1 MGFYKSTSMVN
12 FTVEQLREIMYQP
25 DNIRNM
31 SVIAHVDHGKS
42 TLTDSLIARA
52 GIIAAKSAGD
62 ERYMD
67 TREDEKE
74 RGITIKSTG
83 VSLSF
88 SKDGKNYLFNVIDS
102 PGHVDFSSEVTAALR
117 VTDGALV
124 VVDCIEG
131 VCVQTETVLRQAMQE
146 KIRPV
151 LMVNKVDRA
160 ILELQL
166 DPESIY
172 KNFVRVIE
180 RVNVVVANF
189 AQADM
194 GEVDLDASRGNIAF
208 GSGKDC
214 WGFTLKRFADLYSKK
229 FGIESDKMM
238 KKLWGDNY
246 YEAKGKAWRS
256 EGKDAEGNPLKRAFV
271 MFIIEPI
278 VKISKACVEGNNELI
293 DKLLTSIDVKLT
305 AEERE
310 LQGKKL
316 LKVIMQRWIDAA
328 DALLEMMVLHLPSP
342 RVAQSYRYK
351 YLYEGPEDDEVATAM
366 KNCDVNGPLM
376 MYVSKMVPTSD
387 KGRFYAFGR
396 VFSGKVSIGQKVRI
410 MGPNYV
416 PGKKGDVME
425 KTVQRTV
432 LMMGRKT
439 EFVPDVPCGNTCALV
454 GIDQCLTKTGTISDH
469 PDAHNIRVMK
479 YSVSPV
485 VRVAVK
491 PKNQAELPKLVAGMQ
506 RLAKSDPLVLC
517 INDEETGENIIAGSG
532 ELHVEICI
540 NDLVNEFAQIE
551 IIKSD
556 PIVSYRE
563 TVRELPSAPAM
574 SKSAN
579 SHNRLYVIAEP
590 LTEDFCDA
598 IEKGEIP
605 FRDMKEKTRI
615 LSEKFDWDKAE
626 VLKIWS
632 FGPDG
637 DGPNVI
643 VDATSGCQ
651 FMNEIK
657 EHMVSGFELVSK
669 AGVLCEETM
678 RSVRFN
684 VVDTVLHNDSIHRGG
699 GQISPATRRVLF
711 AAELMAKPTLQE
723 PVFLVEITCPQDVV
737 SAIYSCMAVRRG
749 SVEEEVLVEG
759 TPLVIMKAFL
769 PVAESFGFTAFLRE
783 KTAGQAFPNCVFDHW
798 ETIEGDI
805 TNKDSKLAKL
815 IVTVRSRKGLKA
827 ELPSLNDYY
836 DKL

>member
-1 MGFYKSTSMVN
+1 MVN
-12 FTVEQLREIMYQP
+12 FTIDEIRKIMYEP
-25 DNIRNM
+25 DHIRNM

-52 GIIAAKSAGD
+52 GIIAMKSAGD

-83 VSLSF
+83 VSLYF
-88 SKDGKNYLFNVIDS
+88 QYKDQGHLFNLIDS

-166 DPESIY
+166 DGEAMY
-172 KNFVRVIE
+172 QNFHRVIQ
-180 RVNVVVANF
+180 RVNVIVSNYS
-189 AQADM
+189 QPDM
-194 GEVDLDASRGNIAF
+194 GEVELDPSIGNVAF

-214 WGFTLKRFADLYSKK
+214 WGFTLKIFADLYSKK
-229 FGIESDKMM
+229 FGIASDKMM
-238 KKLWGDNY
+238 KKLWGDNFFD
-246 YEAKGKAWRS
+246 AKNKVWRT
-256 EGKDAEGNPLKRAFV
+256 EDTDKDGNHLKRAFV
-271 MFIIEPI
+271 MFIMEPV
-278 VKISKACVEGNNELI
+278 VKISKACVEMNNESI
-293 DKLLTSIDVKLT
+293 DKLLGTINVKLT
-305 AEERE
+305 SEERE

-316 LKVIMQRWIDAA
+316 LKVIMQRWIDASEA
-328 DALLEMMVLHLPSP
+328 ILEMMVVHLPSP
-342 RVAQSYRYK
+342 RVAQKYRYK
-351 YLYEGPEDDEVATAM
+351 YLYEGPEDDECAIGM

-387 KGRFYAFGR
+387 KGRFVAFGR

-410 MGPNYV
+410 MGPGYE
-416 PGKKGDVME
+416 PGKKKDLFE

-454 GIDQCLTKTGTISDH
+454 GVDQYLTKTGTISDH
-469 PDAHNIRVMK
+469 EGAYNIRVMK

-491 PKNQAELPKLVAGMQ
+491 PKNQADLPKLIAGMQ
-506 RLAKSDPLVLC
+506 RLSKSDPLVLC

-540 NDLVNEFAQIE
+540 NDLVNEYCQIE

-556 PIVSYRE
+556 PIVAYRE
-563 TVRELPSAPAM
+563 TVSELSGTAM
-574 SKSAN
+574 SKSSN
-579 SHNRLYVIAEP
+579 NHNRLFCTAEPIAE
-590 LTEDFCDA
+590 EFSVA
-598 IEKGEIP
+598 IEAGDIP
-605 FRDMKEKTRI
+605 MRDLKERI
-615 LSEKFDWDKAE
+615 KVLADKFDWDKAE
-626 VLKIWS
+626 AGKIWA

-637 DGPNVI
+637 EGPNVI
-643 VDATSGCQ
+643 VDATQGCQ

-657 EHMVSGFELVSK
+657 EHMISGFEIVTK
-669 AGVLCEETM
+669 TGVLCEEAM
-678 RSVRFN
+678 RGVRFN
-684 VVDTVLHNDSIHRGG
+684 VVDTYLHNDTIHRGG
-699 GQISPATRRVLF
+699 GQITPTTRKVLY

-723 PVFLVEITCPQDVV
+723 PIFLVEITCPQDVV
-737 SAIYSCMAVRRG
+737 GNIYEVMMARRG
-749 SVEEEVLVEG
+749 NVIEEVQVEG
-759 TPLVIMKAFL
+759 TPLCLMKAFL
-769 PVAESFGFTAFLRE
+769 PVGESFGFTGFLRE
-783 KTAGQAFPNCVFDHW
+783 KTGGKAFPNCVFDHW
-798 ETIEGDI
+798 EVIPGEISNTE
-805 TNKDSKLAKL
+805 SKIHKL
-815 IVTVRSRKGLKA
+815 VCEIRKRKGLK
-827 ELPSLNDYY
+827 EGLPDLSLYL